1 MWRHIGVLLKKLSEN
16 RERVTPFLNIMPDGD
31 QIFNELIYL
40 FSKFARFLIDHRMV
54 YRALSPLFKGV
65 SRTTGKL
72 TYYYPDD
79 PVDPTTTLPVDLNP
93 SQHYSRKKGL
103 ASLSPE
109 SGEVFDAFF
118 NLSTRRLIQI
128 TPDGLDYSRGLNE
141 NINERKKL
149 LFNKGILSNPYNF
162 TDL

>member
-1 MWRHIGVLLKKLSEN
+1 
-16 RERVTPFLNIMPDGD
+16 
-31 QIFNELIYL
+31 
-40 FSKFARFLIDHRMV
+40 MV